1 MSKKAKSEAADNS
14 ADTVMDGVLSE
25 NQAKLNKL
33 NSSIQAAYERRRKII
48 TDSKLYTYD
57 KLSQLYGD
65 AEGQALLDAVT
76 AEHTLIG
83 KLTDSGMSY
92 ADIEDGKIATV
103 ITKDLSRLGC
113 DYLKTGELIEIVFPD
128 YDVRYIA
135 VNDNVDTAKSEN
147 ELLAFKN
154 IFNYWYARD
163 CSKKIRAVFRAKGQ
177 SGKHLCPPGYGYKKS
192 DTDKNLWVVDEPAAE
207 VVRKIFKLCI
217 DGYGPVQI
225 ARILTEQGIP

>member
-1 MSKKAKSEAADNS
+1 MSKKAKSEVTDNS

-57 KLSQLYGD
+57 KLSQLYGG

-92 ADIEDGKIATV
+92 ADIEGLVDSSADKYGKQMSFTE
-103 ITKDLSRLGC
+103 SNNS
-113 DYLKTGELIEIVFPD
+113 Y
-128 YDVRYIA
+128 
-135 VNDNVDTAKSEN
+135 SE
-147 ELLAFKN
+147 
-154 IFNYWYARD
+154 
-163 CSKKIRAVFRAKGQ
+163 
-177 SGKHLCPPGYGYKKS
+177 
-192 DTDKNLWVVDEPAAE
+192 
-207 VVRKIFKLCI
+207 
-217 DGYGPVQI
+217 
-225 ARILTEQGIP
+225 

>member
-1 MSKKAKSEAADNS
+1 MSKKAKSEVTDNS

-57 KLSQLYGD
+57 KLSQLYGG

-92 ADIEDGKIATV
+92 ADIEGLVDSSDGADSKSGDDADSGSADDEFVGQTSFFGDNSY
-103 ITKDLSRLGC
+103 KD
-113 DYLKTGELIEIVFPD
+113 
-128 YDVRYIA
+128 
-135 VNDNVDTAKSEN
+135 
-147 ELLAFKN
+147 
-154 IFNYWYARD
+154 
-163 CSKKIRAVFRAKGQ
+163 
-177 SGKHLCPPGYGYKKS
+177 
-192 DTDKNLWVVDEPAAE
+192 
-207 VVRKIFKLCI
+207 
-217 DGYGPVQI
+217 
-225 ARILTEQGIP
+225 

>member
-1 MSKKAKSEAADNS
+1 MSKKAKSEVTDNS

-57 KLSQLYGD
+57 KLSQLYGG

-92 ADIEDGKIATV
+92 ADIEG
-103 ITKDLSRLGC
+103 L
-113 DYLKTGELIEIVFPD
+113 
-128 YDVRYIA
+128 
-135 VNDNVDTAKSEN
+135 VDSS
-147 ELLAFKN
+147 
-154 IFNYWYARD
+154 D
-163 CSKKIRAVFRAKGQ
+163 
-177 SGKHLCPPGYGYKKS
+177 
-192 DTDKNLWVVDEPAAE
+192 DTDSKLDDSSADDEF
-207 VVRKIFKLCI
+207 VGQTSFFGDNSYK
-217 DGYGPVQI
+217 D
-225 ARILTEQGIP
+225 

>member
-1 MSKKAKSEAADNS
+1 MSKKAKSEVTDNS

-57 KLSQLYGD
+57 KLSQLYGG

-92 ADIEDGKIATV
+92 ADIAGLGDSSDGADSKSGDDADSGSADDEFVGQTSFFGDNSY
-103 ITKDLSRLGC
+103 KD
-113 DYLKTGELIEIVFPD
+113 
-128 YDVRYIA
+128 
-135 VNDNVDTAKSEN
+135 
-147 ELLAFKN
+147 
-154 IFNYWYARD
+154 
-163 CSKKIRAVFRAKGQ
+163 
-177 SGKHLCPPGYGYKKS
+177 
-192 DTDKNLWVVDEPAAE
+192 
-207 VVRKIFKLCI
+207 
-217 DGYGPVQI
+217 
-225 ARILTEQGIP
+225 